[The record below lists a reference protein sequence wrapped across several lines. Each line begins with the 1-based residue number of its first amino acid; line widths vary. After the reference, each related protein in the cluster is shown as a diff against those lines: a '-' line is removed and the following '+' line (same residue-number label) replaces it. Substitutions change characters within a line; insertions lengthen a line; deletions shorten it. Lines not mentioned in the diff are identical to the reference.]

1 MRPASGPVRLSD
13 PSPEWIDTFVRERDR
28 LMSALGDAL
37 VDVQHIGSTAI
48 PTIRA
53 KPIVDLLPVV
63 ASLARLDDTRGRIQA
78 LGYFWWG
85 EYGIARRRFCT
96 LQDRESGRRVVNAH
110 FFAQEDPEIER
121 HLAFRD
127 YLLAHP
133 EVARAYEAVKVRA
146 AALQSDDV
154 NRYNDEKAPW
164 IRATEPQAID
174 FYRNRQ

>member
-1 MRPASGPVRLSD
+1 M
-13 PSPEWIDTFVRERDR
+13 T
-28 LMSALGDAL
+28 ALRGVL

-48 PTIRA
+48 PAIRA
-53 KPIVDLLPVV
+53 KPIVDVLPVV
-63 ASLARLDDTRGRIQA
+63 VNLERLDDARDRIEA

-96 LQDRESGRRVVNAH
+96 LQDHETGRRLVNAH
-110 FFAQEDPEIER
+110 FFAQDDPEIER

-133 EVARAYEAVKVRA
+133 EVARAYEAIKVRA
-146 AALQSDDV
+146 AAVQSDDV

-164 IRATEPQAID
+164 IRATEPLAIA
-174 FYRNRQ
+174 FYRNRR